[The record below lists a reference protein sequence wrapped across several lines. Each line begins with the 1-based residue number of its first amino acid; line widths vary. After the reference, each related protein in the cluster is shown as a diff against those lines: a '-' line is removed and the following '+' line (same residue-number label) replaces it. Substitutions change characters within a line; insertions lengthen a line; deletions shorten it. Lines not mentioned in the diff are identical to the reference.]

1 MVNESFSGWGNIY
14 LSRSHIKNMKKNMRK
29 VPIIQ
34 TKSDLYHMWEDK
46 EAEKIISSI
55 DNIIWNEEVVDILEE
70 EDNKSIKKWLW
81 TRIKNLFRKI
91 I

>member
-34 TKSDLYHMWEDK
+34 TKSELYHMWEDK

-55 DNIIWNEEVVDILEE
+55 DNIAWNEEIVDIADKEE
-70 EDNKSIKKWLW
+70 YNEKPKKWLW
-81 TRIKNLFRKI
+81 TRIKDLFKK
-91 I
+91 

>member
-1 MVNESFSGWGNIY
+1 MVNESFSGWGNVY

-34 TKSDLYHMWEDK
+34 TKSELYHMWEDK

-55 DNIIWNEEVVDILEE
+55 DNIVWNQETVDILEE
-70 EDNKSIKKWLW
+70 EHNDIPTEWLW
-81 TRIKNLFRKI
+81 TKIKNLFKK
-91 I
+91 

>member
-1 MVNESFSGWGNIY
+1 MVNESFSGWGNVY

-34 TKSDLYHMWEDK
+34 TKSELYHMWEDK

-55 DNIIWNEEVVDILEE
+55 DNITWNEEIVDIVDKEE
-70 EDNKSIKKWLW
+70 YNEKPKQWLW
-81 TRIKNLFRKI
+81 TRIKYLFKK
-91 I
+91 